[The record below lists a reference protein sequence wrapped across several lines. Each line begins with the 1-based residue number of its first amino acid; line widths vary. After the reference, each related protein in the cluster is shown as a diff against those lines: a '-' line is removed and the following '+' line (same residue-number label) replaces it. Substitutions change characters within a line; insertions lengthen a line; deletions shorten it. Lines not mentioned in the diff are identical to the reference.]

1 MASGTRIRTKS
12 LGADELPGEAS
23 GRQKR
28 PELAQFRLQVDR
40 QTKASY
46 ATHEDAEQAGLAIK
60 RKYPLVQVA
69 VYDAVAG
76 TNKLLEL
83 AVAQS

>member
-1 MASGTRIRTKS
+1 MAPRTRVITTARV
-12 LGADELPGEAS
+12 ADEIANEAV
-23 GRQKR
+23 GQQKR
-28 PELAQFRLQVDR
+28 PEMAQFRLLVDR

-46 ATHEDAEQAGLAIK
+46 ATLEDAEQAGLAVK
-60 RKYPLVQVA
+60 RKHPIVQVT

-83 AVAQS
+83 AASQN